1 MNTLLRGKDST
12 LPGFPSLPVDIGKF
26 IAFKQACYDAH
37 VAYGFGAKDPNP
49 GSGKVD
55 FREIDCS
62 GYVRTLLMYAAGG
75 AFNDFPDGSY
85 TQGEW
90 LAAKGFKPTAA
101 SNGGNTDGHL
111 RCYVHHPDTLDETG
125 HIFLTINGHT
135 VESFGGHGPGERLVT
150 ATLRSGHKLID
161 LVSVGFVLAD
171 LS

>member
-1 MNTLLRGKDST
+1 MTVLSQAKTGPPAGYTVTPIDMA
-12 LPGFPSLPVDIGKF
+12 KF

-37 VAYGFGAKDPNP
+37 VAYGFGSKDPHP

-55 FREIDCS
+55 FTEIDCS
-62 GYVRTLLMYAAGG
+62 GFVRTLLMYAAGG
-75 AFNDFPDGSY
+75 AMSALPDGSY

-101 SNGGNTDGHL
+101 SNAADLDGCL

-135 VESFGGHGPGERLVT
+135 IESFGGHGPGERLVT
-150 ATLRSGHKLID
+150 AMLHSGHRLIE
-161 LVSVGFVLAD
+161 LVSIGFVLC
-171 LS
+171 